1 MRAGRL
7 VSMLLLLQ
15 QHGGMTAERLAKE
28 LGVSIRTVYRD
39 AEALAAAGI
48 PIYGESGHAG
58 GYRLLA
64 GYRTKLTGLTE
75 GEAEALALSGVPA
88 AATDLGLQT
97 ELAALELKLSAA
109 MPPAQR
115 ERAEEARRLFHLDVV
130 GWFRRAEPVPF
141 LALVANAAW
150 ERRRLHVTYSRW
162 AEPKEVEREL
172 CPLGLVLKSGQWYLV
187 ATTATGTAESGRP
200 RMYKVTNLLAA
211 RKTEQ
216 TFERPEGFD
225 LAAWWSRQLEDF
237 DARRYRGE
245 ALVRCSPEAVAKAPD
260 NLDADSAAAIGQGT
274 VDEDGW
280 TVATVPI
287 ETHAHAAGEFL
298 RLGGL
303 EVLEP
308 ESLRTLMRQRALEAA
323 ALHA

>member
-15 QHGGMTAERLAKE
+15 QHGGMTAERLARE
-28 LGVSIRTVYRD
+28 LGVSVRTVYRD
-39 AEALAAAGI
+39 ADALAAAGI

-58 GYRLLA
+58 GYRLLE

-141 LALVANAAW
+141 LALAANAAW
-150 ERRRLHVTYSRW
+150 ERRRLEVRYSRW
-162 AEPKEVEREL
+162 AEPKEIEREL
-172 CPLGLVLKSGQWYLV
+172 CPLGLVLKGGQWYLV
-187 ATTATGTAESGRP
+187 ATVESGP
-200 RMYKVTNLLAA
+200 ARMYKVTNLLAA
-211 RKTEQ
+211 KKTDR
-216 TFERPEGFD
+216 TFERPADFD
-225 LAAWWSRQLEDF
+225 LAAWWTDQLDDF
-237 DARRYRGE
+237 DARRYQGE
-245 ALVRCSPEAVAKAPD
+245 ALVRFSPEAVAKAPD
-260 NLDADSAAAIGQGT
+260 NMDADTVAAIGEGT
-274 VDEDGW
+274 LDAEGW
-280 TVATVPI
+280 TVARIPI
-287 ETHAHAAGEFL
+287 ETHAHAAGELL

-308 ESLRTLMRQRALEAA
+308 ESLRTLMRRLALEAA

>member
-15 QHGGMTAERLAKE
+15 QHGGMTAERLAGE
-28 LGVSIRTVYRD
+28 LGVSVRTVYRD

-58 GYRLLA
+58 GYRLLE

-109 MPPAQR
+109 MPQAQR

-162 AEPKEVEREL
+162 AEPKEIEREL
-172 CPLGLVLKSGQWYLV
+172 CPLGLVLKGGQWYLV
-187 ATTATGTAESGRP
+187 ATAASGP
-200 RMYKVTNLLAA
+200 ARMYKVTNLLAA

-216 TFERPEGFD
+216 TFERPEDFD
-225 LAAWWSRQLEDF
+225 LAAWWSRQLDDF

-245 ALVRCSPEAVAKAPD
+245 ALVRFSPEAVAKAPD
-260 NLDADSAAAIGQGT
+260 NLDADSVAAIAEGS
-274 VDEDGW
+274 VDDEGW

-287 ETHAHAAGEFL
+287 ETHAHAVGELL

-308 ESLRTLMRQRALEAA
+308 ESLRALMRRRALEAA

>member
-15 QHGGMTAERLAKE
+15 QRGGMTAELLARE
-28 LGVSIRTVYRD
+28 LGVSVRTVYRD

-58 GYRLLA
+58 GYRLLD

-75 GEAEALALSGVPA
+75 GEAEALALSGVPEA
-88 AATDLGLQT
+88 AADLGLQT

-109 MPPAQR
+109 LPKAQR
-115 ERAEEARRLFHLDVV
+115 ERADEAKRLFHLDVV

-150 ERRRLHVTYSRW
+150 ERRRLQVKYRRW
-162 AEPKEVEREL
+162 AEPKDVEREL
-172 CPLGLVLKSGQWYLV
+172 CPLGLALKGGQWYLV
-187 ATTATGTAESGRP
+187 ATVESGP
-200 RMYKVTNLLAA
+200 ARMYKVTNLLAA
-211 RKTEQ
+211 KKIDK

-225 LAAWWSRQLEDF
+225 LAAWWSRQLDDF
-237 DARRYRGE
+237 DARRYQGK
-245 ALVRCSPEAVAKAPD
+245 ALVRFSPEAVARAPD
-260 NLDADSAAAIGQGT
+260 NLDADSVAALGEGSI
-274 VDEDGW
+274 DEDGW
-280 TVATVPI
+280 VVATVPI
-287 ETHAHAAGEFL
+287 ETHAHAAGELL
-298 RLGGL
+298 RLGGV

-308 ESLRTLMRQRALEAA
+308 ESLRRRMHELAVEVAN
-323 ALHA
+323 LHA

>member
-15 QHGGMTAERLAKE
+15 QHGGMTAERLAGE
-28 LGVSIRTVYRD
+28 LGVSVRTVYRD

-58 GYRLLA
+58 GYRLLE
-64 GYRTKLTGLTE
+64 GYRTRLTGLTE

-109 MPPAQR
+109 MPKAQR
-115 ERAEEARRLFHLDVV
+115 ERAEEAKRLFHLDVV

-150 ERRRLHVTYSRW
+150 ERRRLHVKYSRW
-162 AEPKEVEREL
+162 AEPKVVEREL
-172 CPLGLVLKSGQWYLV
+172 CPLGLVLKSGQWYL
-187 ATTATGTAESGRP
+187 AATAESGP
-200 RMYKVTNLLAA
+200 ARMYKVTNLLAA
-211 RKTEQ
+211 KKTDAR
-216 TFERPEGFD
+216 FDRPEDFD
-225 LAAWWSRQLEDF
+225 LAVWWSRQLAEF

-245 ALVRCSPEAVAKAPD
+245 ALVRFSPESVAKAPD
-260 NLDADSAAAIGQGT
+260 NLDADTVAAIGEGA
-274 VDEDGW
+274 VDDRGW
-280 TVATVPI
+280 TVATIPI
-287 ETHAHAAGEFL
+287 ETHAHAAGELL

-308 ESLRTLMRQRALEAA
+308 PTLRALMHELATSAA
-323 ALHA
+323 NLHA

>member
-15 QHGGMTAERLAKE
+15 QRGGMTAERLARE
-28 LGVSIRTVYRD
+28 LGVSVRTVYRD

-58 GYRLLA
+58 GYRLLD

-88 AATDLGLQT
+88 AAVDLGLQT

-109 MPPAQR
+109 MPQAQR
-115 ERAEEARRLFHLDVV
+115 ERAEEAKRLFHLDVV

-141 LALVANAAW
+141 LALAANAAW
-150 ERRRLHVTYSRW
+150 ERRRLQVRYSRW

-172 CPLGLVLKSGQWYLV
+172 CPLGLVLKGGQWYLV
-187 ATTATGTAESGRP
+187 ATVEDGPA

-211 RKTEQ
+211 KKTDK
-216 TFERPEGFD
+216 TFERPDDFD
-225 LAAWWSRQLEDF
+225 LAAWWARQLDDF
-237 DARRYRGE
+237 DARRYQGE
-245 ALVRCSPEAVAKAPD
+245 ALVRLSPDAVAKAPD
-260 NLDADSAAAIGQGT
+260 NLDADSVAAIAEGT
-274 VDEDGW
+274 VEPDGW
-280 TVATVPI
+280 TVATIPI
-287 ETHAHAAGEFL
+287 ETHAHAAGELL
-298 RLGGL
+298 RLGGV

-308 ESLRTLMRQRALEAA
+308 ATLRTLIRELATEAA
-323 ALHA
+323 ALHT

>member
-15 QHGGMTAERLAKE
+15 QHGGMTAERLARE

-58 GYRLLA
+58 GYRLIS

-75 GEAEALALSGVPA
+75 SEAEALALSGVPA
-88 AATDLGLQT
+88 AAADLGLQT

-109 MPPAQR
+109 LPQAQR
-115 ERAEEARRLFHLDVV
+115 ERAEEAKRLFHLDVA

-150 ERRRLHVTYSRW
+150 ERRRLQVRYRRW
-162 AEPKEVEREL
+162 AEPKEVDREL
-172 CPLGLVLKSGQWYLV
+172 CPLGLVLKGGQWYLV
-187 ATTATGTAESGRP
+187 ATVESGP
-200 RMYKVTNLLAA
+200 ARMYKVTNLLAA
-211 RKTEQ
+211 KKTDA
-216 TFERPEGFD
+216 TFERPEDFD
-225 LAAWWSRQLEDF
+225 LAAWWSKQLDDF

-245 ALVRCSPEAVAKAPD
+245 ALVRFSPEAVEKAPD
-260 NLDADSAAAIGQGT
+260 NLDADSVAAIGEGA
-274 VDEDGW
+274 VDEEGW
-280 TVATVPI
+280 TVATIPI
-287 ETHAHAAGEFL
+287 ETHAHAAGELL

-308 ESLRTLMRQRALEAA
+308 ESLRALIRRLALEAA
-323 ALHA
+323 ARHA

>member
-15 QHGGMTAERLAKE
+15 QRGGMTAERLASE
-28 LGVSIRTVYRD
+28 LGVSVRTVYRD

-58 GYRLLA
+58 GYRLLD
-64 GYRTKLTGLTE
+64 GYRTRLTGLTE
-75 GEAEALALSGVPA
+75 GEAEALALTGVPEA
-88 AATDLGLQT
+88 AADLGLQS

-109 MPPAQR
+109 LPKAQR

-130 GWFRRAEPVPF
+130 GWFQRAEPVPF

-150 ERRRLHVTYSRW
+150 ERRRLRVRYRRW

-172 CPLGLVLKSGQWYLV
+172 CPLGLVLKGGQWYLV
-187 ATTATGTAESGRP
+187 ATAGEGPARIF
-200 RMYKVTNLLAA
+200 KVSNLLAA
-211 RKTEQ
+211 KKLEER
-216 TFERPEGFD
+216 FERPAEFD
-225 LAAWWSRQLEDF
+225 LAAWWAEHLDDF
-237 DARRYRGE
+237 DARRYRGR
-245 ALVRCSPEAVAKAPD
+245 AVVRFSPEAVERAPD
-260 NLDADSAAAIGQGT
+260 NLDADSVAALGEAT
-274 VDEDGW
+274 FDEEGW
-280 TVATVPI
+280 AVATIPI
-287 ETHAHAAGEFL
+287 ETHAHAAGELL
-298 RLGGL
+298 RLGGV

-308 ESLRTLMRQRALEAA
+308 ESLRQLMRERALEAA

>member
-15 QHGGMTAERLAKE
+15 QRGGMTAGRLASE
-28 LGVSIRTVYRD
+28 LGVSVRTVYRD

-58 GYRLLA
+58 GYRLLD
-64 GYRTKLTGLTE
+64 GYRTRLTGLTE
-75 GEAEALALSGVPA
+75 GEAEALALSGVPEA
-88 AATDLGLQT
+88 AADLGLQS

-109 MPPAQR
+109 LPKAQR

-130 GWFRRAEPVPF
+130 GWFQRAEAVPF

-150 ERRRLHVTYSRW
+150 ERRRLRVRYRRW

-172 CPLGLVLKSGQWYLV
+172 CPLGLVLKGGQWYLV
-187 ATTATGTAESGRP
+187 ATAGDGPARIF
-200 RMYKVTNLLAA
+200 KVSNLLAVKKVEE
-211 RKTEQ
+211 R
-216 TFERPEGFD
+216 FERPADFD
-225 LAAWWSRQLEDF
+225 LAAWWARHLDDF
-237 DARRYRGE
+237 DARRYRGR
-245 ALVRCSPEAVAKAPD
+245 AVVRFSPEAVERAPD
-260 NLDADSAAAIGQGT
+260 NLDADSVAALGEASL
-274 VDEDGW
+274 DEEGW
-280 TVATVPI
+280 AVATIPI
-287 ETHAHAAGEFL
+287 ETHAHAAGELL
-298 RLGGL
+298 RLGGV

-308 ESLRTLMRQRALEAA
+308 DSLRRLMRERALEAA

>member
-15 QHGGMTAERLAKE
+15 QRGGMTAEGLARE
-28 LGVSIRTVYRD
+28 LGVSVRTVYRD

-58 GYRLLA
+58 GYRLLD

-109 MPPAQR
+109 MPKAQR
-115 ERAEEARRLFHLDVV
+115 ERAEEAKRLFHLDVV

-150 ERRRLHVTYSRW
+150 ERRRLQVRYSRW

-187 ATTATGTAESGRP
+187 ATVEDGPA

-211 RKTEQ
+211 KKTDLR
-216 TFERPEGFD
+216 FDRPEGFD
-225 LAAWWSRQLEDF
+225 LAKWWSRQLEDF
-237 DARRYRGE
+237 DSRRYRGE
-245 ALVRCSPEAVAKAPD
+245 ARVRFSPESVAKAPD
-260 NLDADSAAAIGQGT
+260 NLDADSVAAIGEGSL
-274 VDEDGW
+274 DPEGW
-280 TVATVPI
+280 TVATIPI
-287 ETHAHAAGEFL
+287 ETHAHAAGELL

-308 ESLRTLMRQRALEAA
+308 ASLRTLMRKLALEAA